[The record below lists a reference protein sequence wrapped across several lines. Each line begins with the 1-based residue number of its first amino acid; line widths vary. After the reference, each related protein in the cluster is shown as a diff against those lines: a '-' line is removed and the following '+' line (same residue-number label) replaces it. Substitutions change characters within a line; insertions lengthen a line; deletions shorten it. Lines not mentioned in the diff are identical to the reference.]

1 MTAHE
6 KKPDNKPVYAEKI
19 VLDMD
24 IDAIQENE
32 NESLVMSPGPN
43 NEKQHRK
50 TGKTLQ
56 ERFANDGFS
65 DISTIKNVNHLNSPL
80 VSNIDIKSQFSST
93 NGHNYSRK
101 STLKSLRKHL
111 V

>member
-6 KKPDNKPVYAEKI
+6 KKTDRKPVYAEKI

-32 NESLVMSPGPN
+32 NESLLMSPN
-43 NEKQHRK
+43 NEKHHRK

-56 ERFANDGFS
+56 ERFANDSFS
-65 DISTIKNVNHLNSPL
+65 DISTIKNANHLNSPL
-80 VSNIDIKSQFSST
+80 ASNIDIKS
-93 NGHNYSRK
+93 
-101 STLKSLRKHL
+101 
-111 V
+111 